1 MEAFCVKE
9 DIRVKKEIRVK
20 QVCYRMWVSS
30 LLMVMNIDEAC

>member
-9 DIRVKKEIRVK
+9 EIRIT

-30 LLMVMNIDEAC
+30 LFVNNDE